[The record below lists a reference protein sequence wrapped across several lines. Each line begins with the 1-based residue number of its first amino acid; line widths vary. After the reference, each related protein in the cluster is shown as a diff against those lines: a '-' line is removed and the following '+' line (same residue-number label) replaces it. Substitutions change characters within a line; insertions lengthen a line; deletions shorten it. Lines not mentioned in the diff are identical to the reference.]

1 MLWDEPGGCLFIGLV
16 VSGVKVARA
25 RLRLRCG
32 TWELL
37 ALGWGEG
44 GGLSRSSDEAPVMGV
59 ERRGWVA
66 RVQFDDQPAVGWEE
80 SDE

>member
-1 MLWDEPGGCLFIGLV
+1 MLWDEPGGCLLTGLV

-25 RLRLRCG
+25 RFRLQHG

-37 ALGWGEG
+37 TLWGGCEG
-44 GGLSRSSDEAPVMGV
+44 GGLSRSSGEAPVMGV

-66 RVQFDDQPAVGWEE
+66 RVAL
-80 SDE
+80 

>member
-25 RLRLRCG
+25 RSRLQHG

-37 ALGWGEG
+37 AS
-44 GGLSRSSDEAPVMGV
+44 GLEVRGADCPVVVMKLL
-59 ERRGWVA
+59 
-66 RVQFDDQPAVGWEE
+66 
-80 SDE
+80 